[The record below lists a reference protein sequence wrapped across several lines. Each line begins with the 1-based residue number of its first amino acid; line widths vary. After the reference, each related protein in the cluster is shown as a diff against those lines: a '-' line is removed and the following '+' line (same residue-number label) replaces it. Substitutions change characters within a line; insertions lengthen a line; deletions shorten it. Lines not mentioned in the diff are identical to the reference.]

1 MCDLD
6 GGAFSQRLHGDGGR
20 RARERQRI
28 FRTAERESAR
38 MSKRGQETQGGEE
51 RYGFTNGPGGGDMA
65 DRPQQANAAQMARRK

>member
-1 MCDLD
+1 
-6 GGAFSQRLHGDGGR
+6 
-20 RARERQRI
+20 
-28 FRTAERESAR
+28 